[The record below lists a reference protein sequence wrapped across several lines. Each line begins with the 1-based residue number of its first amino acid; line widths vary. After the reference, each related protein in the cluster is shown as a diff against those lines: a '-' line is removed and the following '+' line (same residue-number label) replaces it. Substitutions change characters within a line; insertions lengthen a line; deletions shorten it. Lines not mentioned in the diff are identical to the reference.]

1 MFILYH
7 LAEVTVC
14 KMLSLNQILN
24 DKKVPVL
31 IKWGRDHE
39 KDAIISLRKDV
50 QQKRYKKSKWIFL
63 A

>member
-7 LAEVTVC
+7 LAEVTVR

-24 DKKVPVL
+24 DKTVPVL

>member
-1 MFILYH
+1 M
-7 LAEVTVC
+7 
-14 KMLSLNQILN
+14 
-24 DKKVPVL
+24 PVL

-50 QQKRYKKSKWIFL
+50 QQKRYKKSKSIFL